1 MKIQEL
7 AIPHADICDELK
19 LYFNGDNFSVTDN
32 TIVIDTNGNVDT
44 DTYFNSFSIRK
55 WMKYTELKNLTLTI
69 DVEGECSIYLCYAW
83 IDKTN
88 IIRRAGDNKPAFIK
102 ESSARES
109 LTLTYPDNSEG
120 TIAYY
125 RIASENG
132 PVRIYAAGYS
142 SDLSIINDV
151 KVALGICTYKR
162 EDFVYKNIASLK
174 SSILDNAS
182 STLCGKV
189 KVIISDNGCSLDKA
203 QISDKDITCVDN
215 LNLGGSG
222 GFTRCMIEAKKLM
235 VSDNITHIILM
246 DDDIVFDPQ
255 TIERTYTLLSLL
267 KPQYYSNAMIGGAM
281 LILNDMP
288 KQFENAALYHGGML
302 KFENKNID
310 LRTIRNVLTN
320 ERPKDVNYNAWCYC
334 CMPLSVI
341 TDDNLPMPFFIHMD
355 DVEYGV
361 RNKFEVITMNGIN
374 VWHPFF
380 QNQRPASI
388 VYYDVRNKLITMAEL
403 GGMHIE
409 RYASFYLEM
418 FHNYIFNYDYNRTI
432 LACQA
437 ILDFCEGIDAFKAA
451 DALELQSRL
460 SGYNQPWLDDDDGS
474 VLAGIDNS
482 ESVNYVSKKGL
493 LINYLLPAKKES
505 ITVDCSINNAY
516 PYRAEQLIVCNRRQ
530 NKYCVYK
537 KSLLKLIH
545 AKHMCNKA
553 KKAIRTT
560 ILDSSWEWHDRIG
573 EITNIDYWKNYLKI
587 N

>member
-7 AIPHADICDELK
+7 AIPHADICDELG
-19 LYFNGDNFSVTDN
+19 LYFNGENFSITGSTITIDN
-32 TIVIDTNGNVDT
+32 NGHIGT
-44 DTYFNSFSIRK
+44 DTYFNSFSVKK
-55 WMKYTELKNLTLTI
+55 WMKYTELKDLSLNVDI
-69 DVEGECSIYLCYAW
+69 EGKCSIYLCYAW

-88 IIRRAGDNKPAFIK
+88 IIRRAGDNKPVFAK
-102 ESSARES
+102 TSAGRES
-109 LTLTYPDNSEG
+109 ISLAYPDNSDG
-120 TIAYY
+120 VIAYY
-125 RIASENG
+125 KIIADNG
-132 PVRIYAAGYS
+132 PVKIYSVDYS
-142 SDLSIINDV
+142 SDLQVVNDV
-151 KVALGICTYKR
+151 RIAIGICTYKR
-162 EDFVYKNIASLK
+162 EEFVYKNISRLK
-174 SSILDNAS
+174 TSVLENNAS
-182 STLCGKV
+182 VLYDRV

-203 QISDKDITCVDN
+203 EISDRDIICVDN

-235 VSDNITHIILM
+235 ASDNITHIILM

-267 KPQYYSNAMIGGAM
+267 KPQYYNKAMIGGAM

-288 KQFENAALYHGGML
+288 KQFENAALYYGGML

-310 LRTIRNVLTN
+310 LRTIRNILTN

-355 DVEYGV
+355 DVEYGA

-437 ILDFCEGIDAFKAA
+437 ILDFCEGIDSFKAT

-460 SGYNQPWLDDDDGS
+460 SEYNQPWIDDNDGS
-474 VLAGIDNS
+474 VIARIDNS

-493 LINYLLPAKKES
+493 LINYLLPAKKDS

-516 PYRAEQLIVCNRRQ
+516 PYRAKQLIVCNRRQ

-537 KSLLKLIH
+537 KSLIKLIR

-573 EITNIDYWKNYLKI
+573 EITNIEYWKNYLKI

>member
-1 MKIQEL
+1 M
-7 AIPHADICDELK
+7 
-19 LYFNGDNFSVTDN
+19 N
-32 TIVIDTNGNVDT
+32 
-44 DTYFNSFSIRK
+44 
-55 WMKYTELKNLTLTI
+55 
-69 DVEGECSIYLCYAW
+69 
-83 IDKTN
+83 
-88 IIRRAGDNKPAFIK
+88 
-102 ESSARES
+102 
-109 LTLTYPDNSEG
+109 
-120 TIAYY
+120 
-125 RIASENG
+125 
-132 PVRIYAAGYS
+132 
-142 SDLSIINDV
+142 
-151 KVALGICTYKR
+151 
-162 EDFVYKNIASLK
+162 
-174 SSILDNAS
+174 
-182 STLCGKV
+182 
-189 KVIISDNGCSLDKA
+189 
-203 QISDKDITCVDN
+203 
-215 LNLGGSG
+215 
-222 GFTRCMIEAKKLM
+222 EAKKLM

-516 PYRAEQLIVCNRRQ
+516 PYRARQLIVCNRRQ

-545 AKHMCNKA
+545 AIHMCNKA